1 MKFINANKLRR
12 KSGGMGHP
20 SFVREPG
27 AKRGASLSLRGGKGC
42 ENTVCRMNRH
52 RVSRAPTP
60 RSQNCSQE
68 RITTT
73 TDPISYLPRNIT

>member
-1 MKFINANKLRR
+1 MKFIKANKLHR
-12 KSGGMGHP
+12 KFGVWGTP
-20 SFVREPG
+20 TFVRERE

-52 RVSRAPTP
+52 QVSRASTP
-60 RSQNCSQE
+60 RFQNCSQE

-73 TDPISYLPRNIT
+73 TVPISYLPRNIT